1 MSCPNCG
8 KPTDK
13 ESRFCGFCGS
23 PLTPPQAAEA
33 AEPAVSDAAP
43 ADTAQEAPTEAIAS
57 APVTASTPAT
67 PTAPT
72 TPTAPAASAPVPDA
86 PAASAAP
93 VAPQNQPTQQF
104 QTAPAAPQEQPTQQ
118 FPTAAPAAPA
128 PQQTATNPTV
138 AALTK
143 PGSIATMGAGLG
155 IGLAAALVLALL
167 GSIAFFFAG
176 DNLEGT
182 LSDIPGMSSVSNM
195 LTDSGGDYNT
205 PNILQIVITVL
216 VMGISGSLNMT
227 TGASGFSDYSDNGT
241 HLCLPVGLPGI
252 ALMLGAA
259 FGIYM
264 LARKHAVHFKWTG
277 VIGSGIVGLLSGLV
291 IVVLAAALPLSAGG
305 SYGPFSASVSL
316 SGASFRTFFMAFVL
330 AGLGAL
336 AGYALAQYA
345 PDSGNVFTAGWRWAH
360 RVRGFVRTFVEAV
373 AMYGALFLVLGL
385 IALIAMAASA
395 GNVLAGVL
403 LIPLLLP
410 ALPFILHSMA
420 SLGGI
425 SAAFSGSGSGI
436 TFTLFKLTGHFQYA
450 WALWLCFVLF
460 VVATLY
466 IALRASARNMYD
478 QYYAKWENT

>member
-33 AEPAVSDAAP
+33 AEPVVSDAAP

-67 PTAPT
+67 PTAP
-72 TPTAPAASAPVPDA
+72 AASAPVPDA
-86 PAASAAP
+86 PSASAAP

-143 PGSIATMGAGLG
+143 PESIATMGAGLG

-182 LSDIPGMSSVSNM
+182 FSDIPGMSSVSNM

-259 FGIYM
+259 FGIINST
-264 LARKHAVHFKWTG
+264 LFQATARGMNSLIVSVCRQLV
-277 VIGSGIVGLLSGLV
+277 VI
-291 IVVLAAALPLSAGG
+291 
-305 SYGPFSASVSL
+305 
-316 SGASFRTFFMAFVL
+316 
-330 AGLGAL
+330 
-336 AGYALAQYA
+336 
-345 PDSGNVFTAGWRWAH
+345 
-360 RVRGFVRTFVEAV
+360 
-373 AMYGALFLVLGL
+373 
-385 IALIAMAASA
+385 
-395 GNVLAGVL
+395 
-403 LIPLLLP
+403 LP
-410 ALPFILHSMA
+410 AAWILGQQFGLNAVWYSFPIA
-420 SLGGI
+420 EI
-425 SAAFSGSGSGI
+425 AAFFISYI
-436 TFTLFKLTGHFQYA
+436 L
-450 WALWLCFVLF
+450 LWREYR
-460 VVATLY
+460 TE
-466 IALRASARNMYD
+466 LRFLGTEKEKKA
-478 QYYAKWENT
+478 